1 MDNFPQ
7 DLILLLSVDIVGS
20 AEFKANRASRGER
33 SDWVMAFESFYEQI
47 PLILELERKH
57 QQLSGHLD
65 LWKSIGDQLVFL
77 MRPSSAAQLEAECLS
92 FLRGLRTASERM
104 SQRWGF
110 ELHGVAWAFVEG
122 GENVTFRFHR
132 AQLGEGIGFD
142 LIGPDVDLGF
152 RLVSLAPTGTVLVPL
167 SLWSLIPQ
175 LRIALRLIGESEL
188 KGIDLTPYP
197 LLQMVELES

>member
-1 MDNFPQ
+1 MDDFPQ

-20 AEFKANRASRGER
+20 AEFKANRVSRGER
-33 SDWVMAFESFYEQI
+33 ADWVMAFESFYEQI

-57 QQLSGHLD
+57 QHLMGHLD

-152 RLVSLAPTGTVLVPL
+152 RLVSLAPTGTVLAPL

-175 LRIALRLIGESEL
+175 SRIALRLIGESEL
-188 KGIDLTPYP
+188 KGISLTPYP

>member
-1 MDNFPQ
+1 MINFPQ
-7 DLILLLSVDIVGS
+7 NLILLLSVDIVSS
-20 AEFKANRASRGER
+20 AAFKANRASCGER

-47 PLILELERKH
+47 PLILELERKE
-57 QQLSGHLD
+57 QNLTGDLE

-77 MRPSSAAQLEAECLS
+77 MRPGSAVQLEAECLS
-92 FLRGLRTASERM
+92 FLRGLQTASERM

-152 RLVSLAPTGTVLVPL
+152 RLVSLAPTGTVLAPL

-175 LRIALRLIGESEL
+175 SRIALRLIGESEL
-188 KGIDLTPYP
+188 KGISLTPYP

>member
-1 MDNFPQ
+1 MINFPQ
-7 DLILLLSVDIVGS
+7 NLILLLSVDIVSS
-20 AEFKANRASRGER
+20 AAFKANRASCAER

-47 PLILELERKH
+47 PLILELERKE
-57 QQLSGHLD
+57 QNLTGDLE

-77 MRPSSAAQLEAECLS
+77 MRPGSAVQLEAECLS

-152 RLVSLAPTGTVLVPL
+152 RLVSLAPTGTVLAPL

-175 LRIALRLIGESEL
+175 SRIALRLIGESEL
-188 KGIDLTPYP
+188 KGINLTPYP

>member
-1 MDNFPQ
+1 MDDFPQ
-7 DLILLLSVDIVGS
+7 DLILLLSVDIVSS
-20 AEFKANRASRGER
+20 AEFKADRVSRGER
-33 SDWVMAFESFYEQI
+33 ADWVMAFESFYEQI
-47 PLILELERKH
+47 PLILEQERKH
-57 QQLSGHLD
+57 QQLSGDLD

-110 ELHGVAWAFVEG
+110 ALHGVAWAFVEG

-152 RLVSLAPTGTVLVPL
+152 RLVSLAPTGTVLAPL

-175 LRIALRLIGESEL
+175 SRIALQLIGESEL
-188 KGIDLTPYP
+188 KGINLVPYP

>member
-1 MDNFPQ
+1 MDDFPQ
-7 DLILLLSVDIVGS
+7 DLILLLSVDIVSS
-20 AEFKANRASRGER
+20 AEFKANRVSRGER
-33 SDWVMAFESFYEQI
+33 ADWVMAFESFYEQI
-47 PLILELERKH
+47 PLILEQERKH
-57 QQLSGHLD
+57 QQLSGDLD

-77 MRPSSAAQLEAECLS
+77 MRPGSAAQLEAECLS

-110 ELHGVAWAFVEG
+110 ALHGVAWAFVEG

-152 RLVSLAPTGTVLVPL
+152 RLVSLAPTGTVLAPL

-175 LRIALRLIGESEL
+175 SRIALQLIGESEL
-188 KGIDLTPYP
+188 KGINLTPYP

>member
-1 MDNFPQ
+1 MVNFPQ

-20 AEFKANRASRGER
+20 AQFKANRASCGER
-33 SDWVMAFESFYEQI
+33 SDWVMAFESFFEQT
-47 PLILELERKH
+47 PLILQHEREREHLLGELE
-57 QQLSGHLD
+57 

-77 MRPSSAAQLEAECLS
+77 MRPGSAAQLEAECLS

-110 ELHGVAWAFVEG
+110 DLHGVAWTFVEG

-132 AQLGEGIGFD
+132 AQLGEEIGFD

-152 RLVSLAPTGTVLVPL
+152 RLVSLAPTGTVLATL
-167 SLWSLIPQ
+167 SLCSLIPQ
-175 LRIALRLIGESEL
+175 SRIALLLIGESEL
-188 KGIDLTPYP
+188 KGINLTHYP